1 MTGDDK
7 TENRIFKDNGKYRR
21 AKLLFV
27 PIVVGVTMVFWL
39 FEGIEGAM
47 IGFGYGIVGG
57 LFLIHESLAVKRNT
71 NICLRGI
78 QKKKVPESEKK
89 SEKKKDDPVYLHYK
103 TPEPE
108 RHV

>member
-1 MTGDDK
+1 MTGNDT
-7 TENRIFKDNGKYRR
+7 TENQVFIDKGRYHR

-47 IGFGYGIVGG
+47 VGFGYGIVGG
-57 LFLIHESLAVKRNT
+57 LFLIHESLAVKKNT

-78 QKKKVPESEKK
+78 QKERVPEREN
-89 SEKKKDDPVYLHYK
+89 KKDESVYLHYK
-103 TPEPE
+103 TPDPE